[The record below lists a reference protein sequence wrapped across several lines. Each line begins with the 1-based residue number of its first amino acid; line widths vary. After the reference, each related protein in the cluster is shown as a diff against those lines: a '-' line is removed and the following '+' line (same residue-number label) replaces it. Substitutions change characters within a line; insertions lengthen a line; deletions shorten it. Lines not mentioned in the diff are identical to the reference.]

1 MEVEVNYL
9 AVFLAMVASMIIGSI
24 WYAKP
29 VFGTMWSKL
38 VHLDEAKMK
47 QGAMKAMVSTVFLSL
62 LTAYI
67 MAHLIYMSHT
77 FYNVSMLQAGIST
90 AGWVWLGISMT
101 TLVMQGLF
109 EQRPAKLMLLNVGNQ
124 LVTLLAMGLVIGGL
138 GV

>member
-9 AVFLAMVASMIIGSI
+9 AVFLAMIVSMIIGSI

-29 VFGTMWSKL
+29 VFGTIWIKL

-47 QGAMKAMVSTVFLSL
+47 QGAMKAMAWTVVLSL
-62 LTAYI
+62 LTSYM
-67 MAHLIYMSHT
+67 MAHLIYMSHK
-77 FYNVSMLQAGIST
+77 FYNVSMLQAGITT
-90 AGWVWLGISMT
+90 AFWVWLGISMT
-101 TLVMQGLF
+101 NLVMQGLF
-109 EQRPAKLMLLNVGNQ
+109 EQRPGKLMLLNVGNQ